1 MKLRISFFKA
11 IPLVFFLVYAYV
23 VFRRKKTSHKD

>member
-1 MKLRISFFKA
+1 MKLKISFFKA

-23 VFRRKKTSHKD
+23 VFSRKKSSRKD